1 MMMLLLGS
9 VRMGLLSMIPNL
21 TPLIMLLG
29 YMGWTET
36 VIDGMTVIVGAI
48 VLGLAVDD
56 TIHYMHNFRRSYV
69 SHGDSLRAIDETL
82 RGTGRA
88 LLVTSLVLAGGFSMF
103 LISYMSNVRNFGLL
117 TAGTILAAFI
127 ANIVVGSAVM
137 SYASEWGLG
146 GQGRGAR
153 QET

>member
-1 MMMLLLGS
+1 
-9 VRMGLLSMIPNL
+9 MGLLSMVPNL
-21 TPLIMLLG
+21 TPIIMLLG

-36 VIDGMTVIVGAI
+36 VVDGMAVIVGAI

-56 TIHYMHNFRRSYV
+56 TIHYMHNFRRSFV

-88 LLVTSLVLAGGFSMF
+88 LLVTSLVLTAGFSVF
-103 LISYMSNVRNFGLL
+103 LIAYMSNVQNFGLL
-117 TAGTILAAFI
+117 TGGTIMAAFV

-146 GQGRGAR
+146 GRNAAPAPSKD
-153 QET
+153 